1 MSEDEMI
8 IYLTKQNIKLKEEI
22 SNLKKKIDN
31 KDNTMAFWRIKNRDK
46 KERIDKAIE
55 YIKDN
60 VAVYAFRNEELPH
73 WDFDDNNIQDLL
85 KILKG
90 E

>member
-1 MSEDEMI
+1 MSEDEII

-46 KERIDKAIE
+46 KERINKAIE
-55 YIKDN
+55 YINKLHSYPMLTKYN
-60 VAVYAFRNEELPH
+60 SLEL
-73 WDFDDNNIQDLL
+73 LE
-85 KILKG
+85 ILKG
-90 E
+90 ED

>member
-1 MSEDEMI
+1 MSEDEII

-46 KERIDKAIE
+46 KERINKAIE
-55 YIKDN
+55 YIEN
-60 VAVYAFRNEELPH
+60 MYGNEIE
-73 WDFDDNNIQDLL
+73 FNFKREQLL
-85 KILKG
+85 EILKG
-90 E
+90 ED